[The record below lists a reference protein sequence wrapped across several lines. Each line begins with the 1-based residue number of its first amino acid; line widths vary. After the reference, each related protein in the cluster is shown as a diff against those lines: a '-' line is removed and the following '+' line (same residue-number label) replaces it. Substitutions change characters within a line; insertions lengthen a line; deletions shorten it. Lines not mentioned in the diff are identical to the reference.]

1 MSILSTLLTGG
12 TIVGKVCQS
21 LASAFSATDKE
32 TGIQVSLSS
41 MNING
46 VRFIRSNAENINE
59 MKTYAYNSNIRG
71 RQCIAF
77 PNLNES
83 VGGASL
89 LINPTKKLPIDNFLG
104 DNVSPDTNIVVGPSE
119 DAVENSS
126 NGNDDLFR
134 ITANNVKLN
143 GTPVSVGSFSLSCT
157 TKQFTIAAAAG
168 LVGMVIKD
176 IHSYFCRKRDHEAEI
191 YTRITPRNNSSSLQE
206 KMVEENEYV
215 FDVHLNDYGFEEG
228 DVLDEVILSINVE
241 RSTSLTSSM
250 LKDNQ
255 SLHPVEIRLLQEL
268 ETQINQQL

>member
-104 DNVSPDTNIVVGPSE
+104 DNVSPDTNVVIGPSE
-119 DAVENSS
+119 DAVENDS
-126 NGNDDLFR
+126 NGLEEQLRF
-134 ITANNVKLN
+134 TFNNVTIGGGKIFA
-143 GTPVSVGSFSLSCT
+143 GSFSLSCT
-157 TKQFTIAAAAG
+157 TTQLIIVV
-168 LVGMVIKD
+168 VGGVA
-176 IHSYFCRKRDHEAEI
+176 SYLI
-191 YTRITPRNNSSSLQE
+191 YKLSECKVKKGHHDVHDYGEREPLFQSSSQGKNGEE
-206 KMVEENEYV
+206 KTFV
-215 FDVHLNDYGFEEG
+215 FDVPLDKYGYKEG
-228 DVLDEVILSINVE
+228 DVLDEVILSLNVE
-241 RSTSLTSSM
+241 RSTSFTGSM

>member
-89 LINPTKKLPIDNFLG
+89 LINPTKKLPIDNFLC
-104 DNVSPDTNIVVGPSE
+104 DNVSPDTNIVVGPAE
-119 DAVENSS
+119 NAVENDS
-126 NGNDDLFR
+126 NGLEEQLRF
-134 ITANNVKLN
+134 TFNNVTI
-143 GTPVSVGSFSLSCT
+143 GGGRIFAGSFSLSCT
-157 TKQFTIAAAAG
+157 TTQLIIVIVGGAASY
-168 LVGMVIKD
+168 LIYKLSECKIKKGHHD
-176 IHSYFCRKRDHEAEI
+176 VHDYREQEAFLQ
-191 YTRITPRNNSSSLQE
+191 SSSQGKNGEE
-206 KMVEENEYV
+206 KTFV
-215 FDVHLNDYGFEEG
+215 FDVPLDKYGYKEG
-228 DVLDEVILSINVE
+228 DVLDEVILSLNVE
-241 RSTSLTSSM
+241 RSTSFTSSM